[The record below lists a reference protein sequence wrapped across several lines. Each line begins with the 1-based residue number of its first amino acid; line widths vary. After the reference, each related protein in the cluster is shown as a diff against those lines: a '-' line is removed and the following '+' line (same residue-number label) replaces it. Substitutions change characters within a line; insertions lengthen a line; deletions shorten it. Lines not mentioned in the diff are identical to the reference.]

1 MNKKQ
6 SWNMILLFCIMIF
19 GFFAATLLT
28 PQKEYS
34 ETENRTL
41 SRRPKLTLSSLL
53 DGSFEEDY
61 ESYLTDQFVLRDQW
75 IGLKTDVE
83 RLMLQQESKDIYFA
97 EDDYLIEKH
106 TGTFT
111 AAQAETNIQQLSAF
125 LDQYQE
131 KFGGRMSVMIVPN
144 AVSVLSDKLPAW
156 ASPYD
161 EKEYLSQVEA
171 VVPEKSWFDVSS
183 VLESHQEEEIFYR
196 TDHHW
201 KTLAAFYTYQAWAEQ
216 QGLQVPS
223 EDEFDIQTVTEEFEG
238 TIQSR
243 LGITARKD
251 SIQLYLQKDDPFYT
265 VQLEEGQE
273 PEYSLYD
280 YTKLDTKDKYGIY
293 FGGNHA
299 LVRIQTKAE
308 TGRNILIIK
317 DSYANCFVPFLLEEY
332 DRIDLL
338 DVRYYNQKLS
348 ELIDSGDY
356 TDLLFLYNAAG
367 FAEDT
372 SLVKLAY

>member
-1 MNKKQ
+1 MNRKQ
-6 SWNMILLFCIMIF
+6 SWNLILLFCILIF
-19 GFFAATLLT
+19 GFTGATILS
-28 PQKEYS
+28 PKKEYS

-41 SRRPKLTLSSLL
+41 AQAPELTLESVFS
-53 DGSFEEDY
+53 GEFEEDY

-75 IGLKTDVE
+75 IGLKTDTE
-83 RLMLQQESKDIYFA
+83 RLMQQQESKDIYFA

-111 AAQAETNIQQLSAF
+111 AALADTNIEALAAF
-125 LDQYQE
+125 LRKYQE
-131 KFGGRMSVMIVPN
+131 AFGDRMSVMIVPN
-144 AVSVLSDKLPAW
+144 AVSVLADKLPLF

-161 EKEYLSQVEA
+161 EKEYLRKIQA
-171 VVPEKSWFDVSS
+171 AVPEGTWFDADA
-183 VLESHQEEEIFYR
+183 VLEEHKEEELFYR

-201 KTLAAFYTYQAWAEQ
+201 KTLAAFYTYQSWAEK
-216 QGLQVPS
+216 QGLSAIS
-223 EDEFDIQTVTEEFEG
+223 EDDYDIQTVTEEFEG
-238 TIQSR
+238 TIQAK
-243 LGITARKD
+243 LGISTRKD

-265 VQLEEGQE
+265 VQLEQGQE
-273 PEYSLYD
+273 KEYSLYD
-280 YTKLDTKDKYGIY
+280 YTMLDTKDKYGIY

-299 LVRIQTKAE
+299 LVRIQTRAD
-308 TGRNILIIK
+308 TGRRILVIK

-332 DRIDLL
+332 DQIDLL
-338 DVRYYNQKLS
+338 DVRYYNQKVSDLVA
-348 ELIDSGDY
+348 DGRY

>member
-1 MNKKQ
+1 MNRKQ

-19 GFFAATLLT
+19 GFFAATLLV
-28 PQKEYS
+28 PRKEYS

-41 SRRPKLTLSSLL
+41 SGRPSLTLESLL
-53 DGSFEEDY
+53 DGSFEKDY
-61 ESYLTDQFVLRDQW
+61 ESYLTDQFVMRDFW

-83 RLMLQQESKDIYFA
+83 RLMQQQESKDIYFA
-97 EDDYLIEKH
+97 KDDYLIEKH

-111 AAQAETNIQQLSAF
+111 ASQADMNIDHLSAF
-125 LDQYQE
+125 LNKYQE
-131 KFGGRMSVMIVPN
+131 KFGDRLSVMIVPN

-161 EKEYLSQVEA
+161 EKEYLSRVA
-171 VVPEKSWFDVSS
+171 AAVPEENWFDVTS
-183 VLESHQEEEIFYR
+183 VLEEHRNEEIFYR

-201 KTLAAFYTYQAWAEQ
+201 KTLAAFYTYQAWAQRQE
-216 QGLQVPS
+216 LYVPS
-223 EDEFDIQTVTEEFEG
+223 EEDFEIQTVTEEFEG
-238 TIQSR
+238 TIQSK
-243 LGITARKD
+243 LGIASRKD

-265 VQLEEGQE
+265 VQLGEGQE

-280 YTKLDTKDKYGIY
+280 YTKLVTKDKYGIY

-299 LVRIQTKAE
+299 LVRIQTKADA
-308 TGRNILIIK
+308 GKSILVIK
-317 DSYANCFVPFLLEEY
+317 DSYANCFAPFLLEEY

-338 DVRYYNQKLS
+338 DVRYYNQKVS
-348 ELIDSGDY
+348 DLIDTGAY